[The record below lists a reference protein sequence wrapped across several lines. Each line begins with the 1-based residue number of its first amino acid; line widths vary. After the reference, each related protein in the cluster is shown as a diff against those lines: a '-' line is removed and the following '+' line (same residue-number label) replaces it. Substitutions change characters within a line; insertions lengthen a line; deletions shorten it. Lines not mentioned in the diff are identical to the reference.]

1 MHFHLESK
9 LLPLTLNYFLF
20 SALILSCNQNKTPG
34 DKEKPEDNRFT
45 KRVLVE
51 GFDEP
56 MAMTFL
62 ADGHILIVERKG
74 GLKSF
79 NTKTNQLK
87 LVATIP
93 VNTKYTSKEG
103 VVSEA
108 EEGLVGIVAHPDF
121 KNNHWIYMYYADPKD
136 TKHVLARWEFHDD
149 SLYAS
154 TKKILMEIP
163 TQREVCCHTG
173 GGMAFDQQGNLFLTV
188 GNNTANP
195 QSGTASYDERPG
207 RSSWDDQRG
216 SGNTN
221 DLRGKILRIHPEN
234 DGSYT
239 IPEGNLFPRGTAKTK
254 PEIFVMGDRN
264 PWRISVDSKTGY
276 VYWGE
281 VGPDASVDSV
291 YGSRG
296 YDEFNQAR
304 KAGFFG
310 WPYFI
315 GDNKAYVKYN
325 YADSSYGEKFNPEHP
340 VNNSPNNT
348 GLREL
353 PPAQKAFIWYPYGT
367 SDTFPLVGSS
377 GRSAVGGPV
386 FHKDNFK
393 NAARPWPSYFE
404 DKWLITDFM
413 RGWIMAVSLDNNA
426 NYKSMEQVLPNENF
440 SSVIDMQFSPDGDLY
455 LLEYGT
461 AWFQGN
467 ANSALVRIEYNGGNR
482 KPSVEATADKTAGAL
497 PFNVNLSSKGTIDY
511 DKYDQNALKY
521 EWKISGNGMNK
532 TFTEPNPSV
541 SFDKPGIYDATL
553 TVTDTKGEQN
563 SKSLKLTAGNEPP
576 SVAVNILKGNK
587 TFFFPNEPIEYSI
600 DVNDKEDGSLADGK
614 IKPDLVT
621 VNFDYVPEGFD
632 PVEIAQHHHAADEKT
647 GFSAGIYLMNSS
659 DCKSCHVLDKTSV
672 GPSFMAIASKYKNDN
687 NAVSG
692 LAAKII
698 SGGSGVWG
706 QQAMAA
712 HPNISQKNAETI
724 VKYILSLSRRQV
736 TEKQMPLK
744 GDYVAKIPAGE
755 NDRGGYLLRA
765 AYTDK
770 GSASINPL
778 SSESIVA
785 LRSAAVDPQ
794 KADIKKNTQLLTT
807 PSIAFSMIGDNS
819 YLGYNNIDL
828 ENIKQ
833 IQFVVQ
839 ATPSSGDV
847 GGIIEIHLDS
857 PDGKLI
863 GRTEMIVSKDIDYAR
878 LMENMGGGSKSKKK
892 SRSKVDTAKRKQA
905 PPIDFDAIQKLLAT
919 HAIASVAP
927 VTGLHN
933 VYFIFKN
940 NKAAA
945 NQLLMQVEEIDFQNK
960 VVSAPEFKQVFK
972 DLYKKYMQ

>member
-1 MHFHLESK
+1 MHLLSIPKK
-9 LLPLTLNYFLF
+9 LL
-20 SALILSCNQNKTPG
+20 LILNICLLLVSLSMPSCNLNKTSE
-34 DKEKPEDNRFT
+34 DNEKPEDNRFT
-45 KRVLVE
+45 KVVLAQ

-56 MAMTFL
+56 MEMTFL
-62 ADGHILIVERKG
+62 KDGHILIVERKG
-74 GLKSF
+74 QLKSF
-79 NTKTNQLK
+79 NTKTNQVK
-87 LVATIP
+87 LVANIP
-93 VNTKYTSKEG
+93 VNTKYISKEG
-103 VVSEA
+103 AVTDA
-108 EEGLVGIVAHPDF
+108 EEGLMGIVAHPDF
-121 KNNHWIYMYYADPKD
+121 DKNHWIYLYYADPNEK
-136 TKHVLARWEFHDD
+136 KHVLARWEFRDD

-173 GGMAFDQQGNLFLTV
+173 GGMAFDLEGNLLLTV

-195 QSGTASYDERPG
+195 ESGTASYDERTG

-239 IPEGNLFPRGTAKTK
+239 VPEGNLFPKGTPKTR
-254 PEIFVMGDRN
+254 PEIFIMGDRN

-276 VYWGE
+276 IYWGE
-281 VGPDASVDSV
+281 VGPDAVVDSV

-315 GDNKAYVKYN
+315 GDNKPYVKYN
-325 YADSSYGEKFNPEHP
+325 YADSTYGETFNPAHP

-348 GLREL
+348 GLKEL

-377 GRSAVGGPV
+377 GRCAIGGPV

-393 NAARPWPSYFE
+393 NASRPWPSYFE

-413 RGWIMAVSLDNNA
+413 QGWIMAVSMDKGG
-426 NYKSMEQVLPNENF
+426 NYKSMEQLLPNENF

-461 AWFQGN
+461 AWFRGN
-467 ANSALVRIEYNGGNR
+467 PNSALVRIEYNGGNR
-482 KPSVEATADKTAGAL
+482 KPIVEASADKMAGAV
-497 PFNVNLSSKGTIDY
+497 PFKVNLSSKGTIDY
-511 DKYDQNALKY
+511 DKYDKDALKY
-521 EWKISGNGMNK
+521 EWRIKGNGMDK
-532 TFTEPNPSV
+532 TLTESDPAIT
-541 SFDKPGIYDATL
+541 FDKPGVYDVTL

-600 DVNDKEDGSLADGK
+600 EVNDKEDGSIADGK
-614 IKPDLVT
+614 IRPGLVT

-632 PVEIAQHHHAADEKT
+632 PVEIAQHHNTAGDQA
-647 GFSAGIYLMNSS
+647 GFSAGSYLINSN
-659 DCKSCHVLDKTSV
+659 DCKSCHMMDKISV
-672 GPSFMAIASKYKNDN
+672 GPSFMDVASKYKNDDS
-687 NAVSG
+687 AISR
-692 LAAKII
+692 LAGKVI

-706 QQAMAA
+706 EHAMAA
-712 HPNISQKNAETI
+712 HPNLSRDDAQRI
-724 VKYILSLSRRQV
+724 VKYILSLSQKQAI
-736 TEKQMPLK
+736 EKTLLLN
-744 GDYVAKIPAGE
+744 GRYITKIPAGE
-755 NDRGGYLLRA
+755 NGRGGYLLRA

-770 GSASINPL
+770 GSGAIEPL

-785 LRSAAVDPQ
+785 LRSVAVDPQ

-807 PSIAFSMIGDNS
+807 PDIIFSMLGDNS

-828 ENIKQ
+828 GGIKQ
-833 IQFVVQ
+833 IQVLVL
-839 ATPSSGDV
+839 AMPSSGDV
-847 GGIIEIHLDS
+847 GGMIEIHLDS
-857 PDGKLI
+857 ANGKQI
-863 GRTEMIVSKDIDYAR
+863 GQTEMVEPKEIDFDKIMA
-878 LMENMGGGSKSKKK
+878 NFFSKSKMEKGSGAKTSASQQNQITPADIDELKK
-892 SRSKVDTAKRKQA
+892 QIL
-905 PPIDFDAIQKLLAT
+905 P
-919 HAIASVAP
+919 HAIAAIAAVE
-927 VTGLHN
+927 GMHN
-933 VYFIFKN
+933 VYFVFKN
-940 NKAAA
+940 SRAAA
-945 NQLLMQVEEIDFQNK
+945 NQLLMQVIEIDFGK
-960 VVSAPEFKQVFK
+960 MAVSTPVVKPGKIMK
-972 DLYKKYMQ
+972 